1 MVRVITVHNFLRQNI
16 TQIEEPTASCIANA
30 SGHEMLLLALPTHCV
45 KVWELMMSNIKLHTV
60 FPTVDM
66 INQMVHCTKGD
77 YVAAL
82 ESKLSRDS
90 SPNNHT
96 GKSINNFVRI
106 YVNWAIVKDQSQ
118 PMRARI
124 AGRVT
129 PSLNRPLNTL
139 EMIELPLSIQPTA
152 IACCQ
157 STGNL
162 LVALGN
168 SAILHEFKI
177 ETQQV
182 SKMKYID
189 FEARPWSLGFSFNPT
204 HMEIVEDF
212 ISIMDKTNLC
222 IFRLT
227 NSMYE
232 DIDQLSSLTSTNS
245 SSIDKTSISTD
256 SSLVE
261 NSSSMT
267 NPDDS
272 TILQGTNKKSK
283 SSTQDL
289 RFIISE
295 SNDSC
300 GVSTKL
306 KSRRH
311 KNSKTSIW
319 SKLDTGDFRK
329 IKSNNNEGVI
339 NLDHLIYNERDEL
352 QRLID
357 QEIVDTTSQALTIN
371 LPSIS
376 LERAGP
382 GHTLSP
388 FVLNPSDIR
397 IIIKTNS
404 PDLGWSENYTIKNLL
419 SLKIVAANN
428 NPKLDGST
436 ELFSCSLLK
445 PLYMRKECNNSCLK
459 KSILRSDRY
468 TYLQGVSC
476 FLCTLQEGY
485 LYHFSATSS
494 NPTDATCLTTYPFTA
509 PVNHVALEHSVLHA
523 LTEAGLESYT
533 LRLSHHVARS
543 LNDMDDLRV
552 TCPSVSEPI
561 CLIGLRPF
569 LGIQQL
575 LHSRNYLVLLAK
587 AENSWTLYS
596 LILPKLEN
604 LYYDILNAARS
615 HKSSSP
621 STYRHLLGEAH
632 ALIRLA
638 KDAAYN
644 CSDVNEFDDTANKNG
659 LKLKNLYNQS
669 CALLGDYYIRSECES
684 DWDFCIPYYKMSGLK
699 PSEVLSRK
707 SSQDAPGLITFLT
720 DVLLTMKSGSEA
732 DALFQGFNIV
742 EIIRKLKKPDLL
754 KLIFNSPVL
763 REYTAG
769 RLIHLLLLYET
780 KDEFVKLALTL
791 LFVQA
796 EKEEIA
802 ERFLESVPALYI
814 KKIVV
819 EHWDLL
825 FDMTAMKKRSPMI
838 PTFSDFAG
846 TLMRQKNS
854 TFADILIEL
863 IEDDGVLSLHQII
876 QVFLEYLP
884 SRVGRDGHNAAMT
897 LQVFLEKYLHNYF
910 STKLITDSSMINK
923 NQICTDFALV
933 EAFKLLVRSYFGK
946 LTQTKVYK
954 IQHKESIQESCDN
967 FMFAKFRPH
976 YLNGMPPY
984 AKDYQKVLNMCD
996 LKDLTDI
1003 EKTDSEKTIPTE
1015 LFKLQSVLSC
1025 DFIPNECLYEVKQ
1038 FLETQE
1044 IDGSLSLK
1052 TLCIQNTEEV
1062 TALLMENCPQAVVQY
1077 AKDMYTKDTEW
1088 KYLIELTQSKISSSI
1103 AREEMHCLYTQIMK
1117 AILNYLPHTL
1127 SLKSLHHVLPKDDV
1141 IAFQK
1146 CSEMCNQIMHAEH
1159 VKSLIMETGQQ
1170 LSSTLKL

>member
-1 MVRVITVHNFLRQNI
+1 MVRVITVHNFLGQNI

-30 SGHEMLLLALPTHCV
+30 SGHEMLLLALSTHCV
-45 KVWELMMSNIKLHTV
+45 EVWELMVSDIKLHTV

-66 INQMVHCTKGD
+66 INQMVHCTKED
-77 YVAAL
+77 YVVTL
-82 ESKLSRDS
+82 ESKLSRDAS
-90 SPNNHT
+90 VNNHT
-96 GKSINNFVRI
+96 GKTINNFVRI
-106 YVNWAIVKDQSQ
+106 YVNWAMVKDQSQ

-129 PSLNRPLNTL
+129 PSLNRPLNSL
-139 EMIELPLSIQPTA
+139 EMIELPLSVQPTL

-162 LVALGN
+162 LVASGN

-182 SKMKYID
+182 SKMKFID
-189 FEARPWSLGFSFNPT
+189 FEARPWSLGFSFSPT

-222 IFRLT
+222 VFRLT

-256 SSLVE
+256 SSFVE
-261 NSSSMT
+261 NSNT
-267 NPDDS
+267 ANQDDN
-272 TILQGTNKKSK
+272 TILQGINSKRK
-283 SSTQDL
+283 SSSQDL
-289 RFIISE
+289 HFIMSE
-295 SNDSC
+295 NNDSS
-300 GVSTKL
+300 GISTKF
-306 KSRRH
+306 KSRKH
-311 KNSKTSIW
+311 KSSKTSIW
-319 SKLDTGDFRK
+319 NKLETGDFRK
-329 IKSNNNEGVI
+329 IKSNNNDTVI
-339 NLDHLIYNERDEL
+339 NLDHLLYNEKDEL
-352 QRLID
+352 QKLID
-357 QEIVDTTSQALTIN
+357 QEVVDGNSQPLTIN

-388 FVLNPSDIR
+388 FILNPSDTR

-404 PDLGWSENYTIKNLL
+404 PDVG
-419 SLKIVAANN
+419 
-428 NPKLDGST
+428 
-436 ELFSCSLLK
+436 C
-445 PLYMRKECNNSCLK
+445 
-459 KSILRSDRY
+459 
-468 TYLQGVSC
+468 
-476 FLCTLQEGY
+476 
-485 LYHFSATSS
+485 S

-509 PVNHVALEHSVLHA
+509 PVNRVALEHTALHA

-533 LRLSHHVARS
+533 LRLSHHVARMS
-543 LNDMDDLRV
+543 NDIENLRV
-552 TCPSVSEPI
+552 MCPR
-561 CLIGLRPF
+561 LRPF

-575 LHSRNYLVLLAK
+575 LHSKNYLILLAK

-604 LYYDILNAARS
+604 LYYDILNAARN

-621 STYRHLLGEAH
+621 NTYRHLLGEAH

-638 KDAAYN
+638 KDAVYN
-644 CSDVNEFDDTANKNG
+644 CSDINEFDDIANKNG

-669 CALLGDYYIRSECES
+669 CALLGDYYIRSEYES

-707 SSQDAPGLITFLT
+707 SSQDAPGLVTFLT
-720 DVLLTMKSGSEA
+720 DTLFTMKSGSEA

-742 EIIRKLKKPDLL
+742 EIICKLKKPDLL
-754 KLIFNSPVL
+754 ILIFSSPVL
-763 REYTAG
+763 REYTTEK
-769 RLIHLLLLYET
+769 LIHLLLLYET
-780 KDEFVKLALTL
+780 DELIKLALAL
-791 LFVQA
+791 LYIQA
-796 EKEEIA
+796 EKQEQA
-802 ERFLESVPALYI
+802 EKILEPVSALCI
-814 KKIVV
+814 KRIVL

-846 TLMRQKNS
+846 TLMRQKNA
-854 TFADILIEL
+854 TFHEILIQL
-863 IEDDGVLSLHQII
+863 IEEDGILSLHQII

-910 STKLITDSSMINK
+910 STKLIIDSSVISK
-923 NQICTDFALV
+923 NQIRTDFALI
-933 EAFKLLVRSYFGK
+933 EAFKLLVRSYLGK

-954 IQHKESIQESCDN
+954 IENKENIQENCDN
-967 FMFAKFRPH
+967 FIFMKFRPH

-984 AKDYQKVLNMCD
+984 AKDYQKVLNVCD
-996 LKDLTDI
+996 LKDLADI
-1003 EKTDSEKTIPTE
+1003 DKTDNEKTIPME

-1052 TLCIQNTEEV
+1052 TLCTQNTEEA
-1062 TALLMENCPQAVVQY
+1062 TALLMDNCSQAVVQY
-1077 AKDMYTKDTEW
+1077 AKDMYTKDSEW
-1088 KYLIELTQSKISSSI
+1088 KYLIELTQSKIATSNS
-1103 AREEMHCLYTQIMK
+1103 RQELQCLYTQIMK

-1127 SLKSLHHVLPKDDV
+1127 SLKSLHRVLPKDDL
-1141 IAFQK
+1141 ITFQK

-1159 VKSLIMETGQQ
+1159 VKSLIIETGQQ
-1170 LSSTLKL
+1170 LLSTLKL

>member
-1 MVRVITVHNFLRQNI
+1 MVRVITVHNFLGQNI

-30 SGHEMLLLALPTHCV
+30 SGREMLLLALSTHCV
-45 KVWELMMSNIKLHTV
+45 EVWELMVSDIKLHTV
-60 FPTVDM
+60 FPTVDT

-77 YVAAL
+77 YVVTL
-82 ESKLSRDS
+82 ESKVIRDAS
-90 SPNNHT
+90 INNHI
-96 GKSINNFVRI
+96 GKATNNFVRI
-106 YVNWAIVKDQSQ
+106 YVNWAVVKDQSQ

-129 PSLNRPLNTL
+129 PSLNRPLNSL
-139 EMIELPLSIQPTA
+139 EMIELPLSVQPTL

-162 LVALGN
+162 LVASGN

-182 SKMKYID
+182 SKMKFID
-189 FEARPWSLGFSFNPT
+189 FEARPWSLGFSFSPT

-212 ISIMDKTNLC
+212 ISVTDKSNLC
-222 IFRLT
+222 VFRLT

-261 NSSSMT
+261 NSNNMG
-267 NPDDS
+267 NQDDS
-272 TILQGTNKKSK
+272 TILQATNSKGKISVQDLYCTVSENNDSLGATTKSK
-283 SSTQDL
+283 S
-289 RFIISE
+289 
-295 SNDSC
+295 
-300 GVSTKL
+300 K
-306 KSRRH
+306 RH
-311 KNSKTSIW
+311 KNSKANIW
-319 SKLDTGDFRK
+319 NKLETGDLKK
-329 IKSNNNEGVI
+329 IKSNNNESI
-339 NLDHLIYNERDEL
+339 IDLDHLMYNEKDEL

-357 QEIVDTTSQALTIN
+357 QEIIDGSSQPLTIN

-388 FVLNPSDIR
+388 FILNPSDIK

-404 PDLGWSENYTIKNLL
+404 PDLGWSENYMIKNLL
-419 SLKIVAANN
+419 SLKIMAANN
-428 NPKLDGST
+428 NSKFDGNC

-445 PLYMRKECNNSCLK
+445 PLYMKKECNNSCVK
-459 KSILRSDRY
+459 KSILRSDKY
-468 TYLQGVSC
+468 THLQGVSC
-476 FLCTLQEGY
+476 LLCTLQEGY

-509 PVNHVALEHSVLHA
+509 PVNHIALEHTALHA

-533 LRLSHHVARS
+533 LRISHHIART
-543 LNDMDDLRV
+543 LNNIDNIKI
-552 TCPSVSEPI
+552 TCPSVSEPV

-575 LHSRNYLVLLAK
+575 LHSKNYLILLAR
-587 AENSWTLYS
+587 ADNSWTLYS

-604 LYYDILNAARS
+604 LYYDILNVARS

-644 CSDVNEFDDTANKNG
+644 CSDINEFDDSVNKNG
-659 LKLKNLYNQS
+659 LKLRNLYNQS
-669 CALLGDYYIRSECES
+669 CALLGDYYIRSEYES
-684 DWDFCIPYYKMSGLK
+684 DWDLCIPYYKMSGLK
-699 PSEVLSRK
+699 PTEVLSRK
-707 SSQDAPGLITFLT
+707 SSQDAPGLVTFLT

-732 DALFQGFNIV
+732 DALFQGYNIV
-742 EIIRKLKKPDLL
+742 EIICKLKKLDLL
-754 KLIFNSPVL
+754 KLIFSSPVL
-763 REYTAG
+763 REYTTEK
-769 RLIHLLLLYET
+769 LIHILLLYET
-780 KDEFVKLALTL
+780 DELIKLALAL
-791 LFVQA
+791 LHIQA
-796 EKEEIA
+796 EKQEQA
-802 ERFLESVPALYI
+802 EKILEPVSALCI
-814 KKIVV
+814 KRIVV
-819 EHWDLL
+819 EHWDIL

-846 TLMRQKNS
+846 MLMRQKNS
-854 TFADILIEL
+854 TFAEILIQI
-863 IEDDGVLSLHQII
+863 IEDDGILSLHQII

-897 LQVFLEKYLHNYF
+897 LQVFLERYLHNYF
-910 STKLITDSSMINK
+910 STKLITDSSVISK
-923 NQICTDFALV
+923 NQIRTDFALI
-933 EAFKLLVRSYFGK
+933 ESFKLLVRSYLGK

-954 IQHKESIQESCDN
+954 LESKDNNVQESYDN

-984 AKDYQKVLNMCD
+984 ATDYQKVLNMCD
-996 LKDLTDI
+996 LKDFINIDKTDT
-1003 EKTDSEKTIPTE
+1003 EKTVPTE
-1015 LFKLQSVLSC
+1015 LFKLQSILSC

-1052 TLCIQNTEEV
+1052 TLCIKNTEEV
-1062 TALLMENCPQAVVQY
+1062 TALLMEKCPQAVVQY

-1088 KYLIELTQSKISSSI
+1088 KYLIELTQNKISASVT
-1103 AREEMHCLYTQIMK
+1103 RQELNCLYTQIMK

-1127 SLKSLHHVLPKDDV
+1127 SLKSLHRVLPKDDV

-1170 LSSTLKL
+1170 LLSTLKL

>member
-1 MVRVITVHNFLRQNI
+1 MVRVITVHNFLGQNI

-30 SGHEMLLLALPTHCV
+30 SGHEMLLLALSTHCV
-45 KVWELMMSNIKLHTV
+45 EVWELMMSDIKLHTV

-66 INQMVHCTKGD
+66 INQMVHCTKED
-77 YVAAL
+77 YVVTL
-82 ESKLSRDS
+82 ESKLSRDAS
-90 SPNNHT
+90 INNHT
-96 GKSINNFVRI
+96 GKTINNFVRI
-106 YVNWAIVKDQSQ
+106 YVNWAMVKDQSQ

-129 PSLNRPLNTL
+129 PSLNRPLNSL
-139 EMIELPLSIQPTA
+139 EMIELPLNVQPTL

-162 LVALGN
+162 LVASGN

-182 SKMKYID
+182 SKMKFID
-189 FEARPWSLGFSFNPT
+189 FEARPWSLGFSFSPT

-222 IFRLT
+222 VFRLT

-261 NSSSMT
+261 NSNNMT
-267 NPDDS
+267 NQDDN
-272 TILQGTNKKSK
+272 TILQGINSKCK
-283 SSTQDL
+283 SSSQDL
-289 RFIISE
+289 HFIVSE
-295 SNDSC
+295 NNDSS
-300 GVSTKL
+300 GTSTKF
-306 KSRRH
+306 KGRRH
-311 KNSKTSIW
+311 RSSKTSIW
-319 SKLDTGDFRK
+319 SKLETGDFRK
-329 IKSNNNEGVI
+329 IKSNNNDTVI
-339 NLDHLIYNERDEL
+339 NLDHLVYNERDEL

-357 QEIVDTTSQALTIN
+357 QEVVDGNSQPLTIN

-388 FVLNPSDIR
+388 FVLNPSEIR

-419 SLKIVAANN
+419 SLKVMAANN
-428 NPKLDGST
+428 KLDGSS

-445 PLYMRKECNNSCLK
+445 PLYMRKECNTSCLK
-459 KSILRSDRY
+459 KSILRSDKY

-509 PVNHVALEHSVLHA
+509 PVNHVALEHTALHA

-533 LRLSHHVARS
+533 LRLSHHVARMS
-543 LNDMDDLRV
+543 NDIENVRV
-552 TCPSVSEPI
+552 TCPSVSEPV

-569 LGIQQL
+569 LGIQKL
-575 LHSRNYLVLLAK
+575 LHSKNYLILLAK

-604 LYYDILNAARS
+604 LYYDVLNAARS

-638 KDAAYN
+638 KDAVYN
-644 CSDVNEFDDTANKNG
+644 CSDINEFDDIANKNG

-669 CALLGDYYIRSECES
+669 CALLGDYYIRSEYDS

-707 SSQDAPGLITFLT
+707 SSQDAPGLVTFLT
-720 DVLLTMKSGSEA
+720 DILFTMKSGPEA

-742 EIIRKLKKPDLL
+742 EIICKLKKPDLL
-754 KLIFNSPVL
+754 KLIFSSPVL
-763 REYTAG
+763 REYTTEK
-769 RLIHLLLLYET
+769 LIHLLLLYET
-780 KDEFVKLALTL
+780 DELVKLALAL
-791 LFVQA
+791 LYIQA
-796 EKEEIA
+796 EKQEQA
-802 ERFLESVPALYI
+802 EKVLEPVSALCV
-814 KKIVV
+814 KKIVL

-854 TFADILIEL
+854 TFAEILIQL
-863 IEDDGVLSLHQII
+863 IEEDGILSLHQII

-910 STKLITDSSMINK
+910 STKLIIDSSVINK
-923 NQICTDFALV
+923 NQIRTDFALV
-933 EAFKLLVRSYFGK
+933 EAFKLLVRSYLGK

-954 IQHKESIQESCDN
+954 IENKENVQESYDN
-967 FMFAKFRPH
+967 FIFVKFRPH

-984 AKDYQKVLNMCD
+984 AKDYQKVLNVSD
-996 LKDLTDI
+996 LKDLADI
-1003 EKTDSEKTIPTE
+1003 DKTDSEKTIPME

-1052 TLCIQNTEEV
+1052 ALCIQNTEEA
-1062 TALLMENCPQAVVQY
+1062 TTLLMDNCPQAVVQY
-1077 AKDMYTKDTEW
+1077 AKDMYTKDSEW
-1088 KYLIELTQSKISSSI
+1088 KYLIELTQKKIAVSNS
-1103 AREEMHCLYTQIMK
+1103 RQELQCLYTQIMK

-1127 SLKSLHHVLPKDDV
+1127 SLKSLHRVLPKDDV
-1141 IAFQK
+1141 ITFQK

-1159 VKSLIMETGQQ
+1159 VKSLIIETGQQ
-1170 LSSTLKL
+1170 LLSTLKL

>member
-1 MVRVITVHNFLRQNI
+1 MVRVITVHNFLGQNI
-16 TQIEEPTASCIANA
+16 TQIEEPTASCIANT
-30 SGHEMLLLALPTHCV
+30 SGHEMLLLALSTHCV
-45 KVWELMMSNIKLHTV
+45 EVWELMISDIKLYTV

-77 YVAAL
+77 YVVTL
-82 ESKLSRDS
+82 ESKLSRDPS
-90 SPNNHT
+90 INNHI
-96 GKSINNFVRI
+96 GKTVNNFVRV
-106 YVNWAIVKDQSQ
+106 YVNWATVKDQSQ

-129 PSLNRPLNTL
+129 PSLNRPLNSL
-139 EMIELPLSIQPTA
+139 EMIELPLSVQPTL

-162 LVALGN
+162 LVAAGN

-182 SKMKYID
+182 SKMKFID
-189 FEARPWSLGFSFNPT
+189 FEARPWSLGFSFPPT

-212 ISIMDKTNLC
+212 ISVMDKTNLC

-261 NSSSMT
+261 NSNNT
-267 NPDDS
+267 ANQDDNA
-272 TILQGTNKKSK
+272 ILQGKNSK
-283 SSTQDL
+283 RKTSSQDL
-289 RFIISE
+289 HFIVSE
-295 SNDSC
+295 NNDSS
-300 GVSTKL
+300 GISTKF
-306 KSRRH
+306 KSRKHRS
-311 KNSKTSIW
+311 SKTSIW
-319 SKLDTGDFRK
+319 SKLETGDFRK
-329 IKSNNNEGVI
+329 IKSNNNDTII
-339 NLDHLIYNERDEL
+339 NLDHLMYNERDEL
-352 QRLID
+352 RRLID
-357 QEIVDTTSQALTIN
+357 QEVVDGNSQALTIN

-388 FVLNPSDIR
+388 FILNPSDIR
-397 IIIKTNS
+397 IIIKTSS

-419 SLKIVAANN
+419 SLKTVAANN
-428 NPKLDGST
+428 KLDG
-436 ELFSCSLLK
+436 
-445 PLYMRKECNNSCLK
+445 CNNSCVK
-459 KSILRSDRY
+459 KSILRSDKY

-494 NPTDATCLTTYPFTA
+494 NPTDAACLTTYPFTA
-509 PVNHVALEHSVLHA
+509 PVNYVALEHTALHA

-533 LRLSHHVARS
+533 LRLSHHIARTS
-543 LNDMDDLRV
+543 NNINNLRI
-552 TCPSVSEPI
+552 TCPSVSEPV

-569 LGIQQL
+569 LGIQRL
-575 LHSRNYLVLLAK
+575 LHSKNYLILLAR

-638 KDAAYN
+638 KDTVYN
-644 CSDVNEFDDTANKNG
+644 CSDISEFDDIANKNG

-669 CALLGDYYIRSECES
+669 CALLGDYYIRSEYES
-684 DWDFCIPYYKMSGLK
+684 DWDLCIPYYKMSGLK

-707 SSQDAPGLITFLT
+707 SSQDAPGLVTYLT
-720 DVLLTMKSGSEA
+720 DVLFTMKSGSEA

-742 EIIRKLKKPDLL
+742 EIICKLKKSDLL
-754 KLIFNSPVL
+754 KLIFSSPVL
-763 REYTAG
+763 REYTTEK
-769 RLIHLLLLYET
+769 LIHLLLLYET
-780 KDEFVKLALTL
+780 DELDKLALAL
-791 LFVQA
+791 LYIQA
-796 EKEEIA
+796 EKQEQA
-802 ERFLESVPALYI
+802 EKILEPVSALCI
-814 KKIVV
+814 KKIVL

-854 TFADILIEL
+854 TFAEILIQI
-863 IEDDGVLSLHQII
+863 IEDDGILSLHQII

-910 STKLITDSSMINK
+910 STKLFIDSSVINK
-923 NQICTDFALV
+923 NQIRTDFALV
-933 EAFKLLVRSYFGK
+933 EAFKLLVRSYLGK

-954 IQHKESIQESCDN
+954 IENKKNYDN
-967 FMFAKFRPH
+967 FIFEKFRPH

-984 AKDYQKVLNMCD
+984 AKDYQKVLNVCD
-996 LKDLTDI
+996 LQDI
-1003 EKTDSEKTIPTE
+1003 ADIDKTDSIKTIPRE
-1015 LFKLQSVLSC
+1015 LFKLQSILSC

-1038 FLETQE
+1038 FLQTQE

-1052 TLCIQNTEEV
+1052 TLCIQNTEEA
-1062 TALLMENCPQAVVQY
+1062 TALLMDNCPQAVVQY
-1077 AKDMYTKDTEW
+1077 AQDMYTKDSEW
-1088 KYLIELTQSKISSSI
+1088 KYLIELTQNKISSSNT
-1103 AREEMHCLYTQIMK
+1103 RQELQCLYTQIMK

-1127 SLKSLHHVLPKDDV
+1127 SLKSLHRVLPKDDV
-1141 IAFQK
+1141 LTFQK

-1159 VKSLIMETGQQ
+1159 VKSLIIETSQQ
-1170 LSSTLKL
+1170 LLSTLKL

>member
-1 MVRVITVHNFLRQNI
+1 MVRVITVHNFLGQNI
-16 TQIEEPTASCIANA
+16 TQIEEPTASCIAHA
-30 SGHEMLLLALPTHCV
+30 TGHEMLLLALSTHCV
-45 KVWELMMSNIKLHTV
+45 EVWELTLSDIKLHTV

-66 INQMVHCTKGD
+66 INQMLHCAKGD
-77 YVAAL
+77 YVVTI
-82 ESKLSRDS
+82 ESKLSREAS
-90 SPNNHT
+90 SNNHA
-96 GKSINNFVRI
+96 GKGINNFVRI
-106 YVNWAIVKDQSQ
+106 YVNWSMVKDQSQ

-129 PSLNRPLNTL
+129 PSLNRPLNSL
-139 EMIELPLSIQPTA
+139 EMIELPLNVQPTQ

-162 LVALGN
+162 LVVSGN

-182 SKMKYID
+182 SKMKFID
-189 FEARPWSLGFSFNPT
+189 FEARPWSLGFSFSPT
-204 HMEIVEDF
+204 HIEIVEDF
-212 ISIMDKTNLC
+212 ISVMDKTNLS

-261 NSSSMT
+261 NSTINQDDNILFQGINSKRKSS
-267 NPDDS
+267 NQDLHLIVPENNDPS
-272 TILQGTNKKSK
+272 GTNA
-283 SSTQDL
+283 
-289 RFIISE
+289 
-295 SNDSC
+295 
-300 GVSTKL
+300 KL
-306 KSRRH
+306 KNRKHR
-311 KNSKTSIW
+311 NSKTSVW
-319 SKLDTGDFRK
+319 SKLETGEFRK
-329 IKSNNNEGVI
+329 IRSNNNEAVI
-339 NLDHLIYNERDEL
+339 NLDHLMYNEKDEL

-357 QEIVDTTSQALTIN
+357 QEIVDGSSQPLTIN

-388 FVLNPSDIR
+388 FILNPSDIK
-397 IIIKTNS
+397 IVIKTNS
-404 PDLGWSENYTIKNLL
+404 PDVGWSENYTIKTLL
-419 SLKIVAANN
+419 SLKIMATNN
-428 NPKLDGST
+428 NAKLDRSS

-445 PLYMRKECNNSCLK
+445 PLYMRKECNTTCLK
-459 KSILRSDRY
+459 KSMLRSDKY

-485 LYHFSATSS
+485 LYHFSAASS

-509 PVNHVALEHSVLHA
+509 PVNHVALEHTILHA

-533 LRLSHHVARS
+533 LRLSHHVAKS
-543 LNDMDDLRV
+543 SNDISNLRIR
-552 TCPSVSEPI
+552 CPSVSEPV

-575 LHSRNYLVLLAK
+575 LHSKSYLVLLAK

-596 LILPKLEN
+596 LIFPKLEN

-644 CSDVNEFDDTANKNG
+644 SSDINEFDDTTNKNE

-669 CALLGDYYIRSECES
+669 CALLGDYYIRSEYES

-707 SSQDAPGLITFLT
+707 SSQDAPGLVTFLT
-720 DVLLTMKSGSEA
+720 DILLTMKSGPDA
-732 DALFQGFNIV
+732 DALFQGFNIID
-742 EIIRKLKKPDLL
+742 IICKLKKLDLL
-754 KLIFNSPVL
+754 KLIFSSPVL
-763 REYTAG
+763 REYTTEK
-769 RLIHLLLLYET
+769 LIHLLLLYET
-780 KDEFVKLALTL
+780 DELVKLALAL
-791 LFVQA
+791 LYIQA
-796 EKEEIA
+796 EKQEQA
-802 ERFLESVPALYI
+802 EKILEPVSSLCV
-814 KKIVV
+814 KRVV
-819 EHWDLL
+819 LEHYDLL

-854 TFADILIEL
+854 TFAEILIQI
-863 IEDDGVLSLHQII
+863 IEDDELLSLHQII

-897 LQVFLEKYLHNYF
+897 LQVFLERYLHNYF
-910 STKLITDSSMINK
+910 STKLIIDSTVINK
-923 NQICTDFALV
+923 NQIRSDFALV
-933 EAFKLLVRSYFGK
+933 EAFKLLVRSYLGK
-946 LTQTKVYK
+946 LSQTKVYK
-954 IQHKESIQESCDN
+954 VENKENIQGNYDN
-967 FMFAKFRPH
+967 FIFAKFRPN

-996 LKDLTDI
+996 LKDLAEID
-1003 EKTDSEKTIPTE
+1003 KTDSEKTVSTE

-1025 DFIPNECLYEVKQ
+1025 DFIPNECLYEVRQ
-1038 FLETQE
+1038 FLDTQE

-1052 TLCIQNTEEV
+1052 TLCAQNTEEA
-1062 TALLMENCPQAVVQY
+1062 TALLMADCPQAVVHY
-1077 AKDMYTKDTEW
+1077 AKDMYTKDSEW
-1088 KYLIELTQSKISSSI
+1088 KYLIELTQDKISASV
-1103 AREEMHCLYTQIMK
+1103 ARQDLHCLYTQIMK

-1127 SLKSLHHVLPKDDV
+1127 SLKSLHRVLPKDDV
-1141 IAFQK
+1141 TAFQK

-1170 LSSTLKL
+1170 LLSTLKL

>member
-1 MVRVITVHNFLRQNI
+1 MVRVITVHNFLGQNI

-30 SGHEMLLLALPTHCV
+30 SGREMLLLALSTHCIE
-45 KVWELMMSNIKLHTV
+45 VWDLMMSDIKLHTV

-66 INQMVHCTKGD
+66 INQMIHCTKED
-77 YVAAL
+77 YVVTL
-82 ESKLSRDS
+82 ESKLSRDAS
-90 SPNNHT
+90 INNHT
-96 GKSINNFVRI
+96 GKAINNFVRI
-106 YVNWAIVKDQSQ
+106 YVNWAMVKDQSQ

-129 PSLNRPLNTL
+129 PSLNRPLNSL
-139 EMIELPLSIQPTA
+139 EMIELPLSVQPTL

-162 LVALGN
+162 LVASGN

-182 SKMKYID
+182 SKMKFID
-189 FEARPWSLGFSFNPT
+189 FEARPWSLGFSFSPT
-204 HMEIVEDF
+204 HMEIIEDF
-212 ISIMDKTNLC
+212 ILIMDKTNLC
-222 IFRLT
+222 VFRLA

-256 SSLVE
+256 SSLAE
-261 NSSSMT
+261 NSNNM
-267 NPDDS
+267 NNQDDNI
-272 TILQGTNKKSK
+272 ILQGTNSKCKSSNQDPYFILSENNDSTGISTKFKSK
-283 SSTQDL
+283 RYKSSK
-289 RFIISE
+289 I
-295 SNDSC
+295 N
-300 GVSTKL
+300 
-306 KSRRH
+306 
-311 KNSKTSIW
+311 IW
-319 SKLDTGDFRK
+319 NKLDTGDFRK
-329 IKSNNNEGVI
+329 IKSNNNDNII
-339 NLDHLIYNERDEL
+339 NLDHLMYNEKDEL

-357 QEIVDTTSQALTIN
+357 QEIIDGNSQALTIN

-388 FVLNPSDIR
+388 FILNPSDIR

-419 SLKIVAANN
+419 SLKIIAANN
-428 NPKLDGST
+428 KLDGNS
-436 ELFSCSLLK
+436 EVFNCSLLK
-445 PLYMRKECNNSCLK
+445 PLYMRKECNNSYLK
-459 KSILRSDRY
+459 KSILRSDKY

-476 FLCTLQEGY
+476 FLSTLQEGY

-494 NPTDATCLTTYPFTA
+494 NPTDVTCLTTYPFTA
-509 PVNHVALEHSVLHA
+509 PVNQVALEHTALHA

-533 LRLSHHVARS
+533 LRLSHHVARTS
-543 LNDMDDLRV
+543 NNLENLRV
-552 TCPSVSEPI
+552 TCPNVSEPV

-569 LGIQQL
+569 LGIQKL
-575 LHSRNYLVLLAK
+575 LHSKNYLILLAK

-604 LYYDILNAARS
+604 LYYDILNAARN

-638 KDAAYN
+638 KDAVYN
-644 CSDVNEFDDTANKNG
+644 CLDINEFDDIANKNG

-669 CALLGDYYIRSECES
+669 CALLGDYYIRSEYES

-707 SSQDAPGLITFLT
+707 SSQDAPGLVTFLT
-720 DVLLTMKSGSEA
+720 DILLTMKSGSEA

-742 EIIRKLKKPDLL
+742 EMICKLKKSDLL
-754 KLIFNSPVL
+754 KLIFSSPVL
-763 REYTAG
+763 REYTTEK
-769 RLIHLLLLYET
+769 LIHLLLLYET
-780 KDEFVKLALTL
+780 DELVKLALAL
-791 LFVQA
+791 LYIQA
-796 EKEEIA
+796 EKQEQA
-802 ERFLESVPALYI
+802 EKIIEPVSALYI
-814 KKIVV
+814 KRIVL

-846 TLMRQKNS
+846 MLMRQKNL
-854 TFADILIEL
+854 TFAEILIQL
-863 IEDDGVLSLHQII
+863 IEDDGILSLHQII

-897 LQVFLEKYLHNYF
+897 LQIFLEKYLHNYF
-910 STKLITDSSMINK
+910 STKLIIDSSVINK
-923 NQICTDFALV
+923 NQIRTDFALV
-933 EAFKLLVRSYFGK
+933 EAFKLLVRSYLGK

-954 IQHKESIQESCDN
+954 IENRENMQENYDN
-967 FMFAKFRPH
+967 FIFIKFRPH

-996 LKDLTDI
+996 LQDLVDI
-1003 EKTDSEKTIPTE
+1003 DKTDSEKTIPTE

-1044 IDGSLSLK
+1044 IHGSLSLK
-1052 TLCIQNTEEV
+1052 TLCIQNTEE
-1062 TALLMENCPQAVVQY
+1062 TTTLLMENCPQAVVQY
-1077 AKDMYTKDTEW
+1077 AKVN
-1088 KYLIELTQSKISSSI
+1088 KYKYI
-1103 AREEMHCLYTQIMK
+1103 
-1117 AILNYLPHTL
+1117 
-1127 SLKSLHHVLPKDDV
+1127 
-1141 IAFQK
+1141 
-1146 CSEMCNQIMHAEH
+1146 
-1159 VKSLIMETGQQ
+1159 
-1170 LSSTLKL
+1170 